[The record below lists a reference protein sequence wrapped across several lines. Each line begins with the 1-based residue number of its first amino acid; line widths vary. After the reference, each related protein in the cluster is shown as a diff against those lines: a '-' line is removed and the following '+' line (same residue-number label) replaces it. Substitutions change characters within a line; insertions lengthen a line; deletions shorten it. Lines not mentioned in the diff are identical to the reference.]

1 MTSLTNYVYSLSRIF
16 YVYSVRD
23 AAQCGIRCKIFI
35 VSPIILGC
43 HTLRDNTH
51 RVASL
56 FYNYTQSKKKKKRF
70 DAEDKKAAKNSFNS
84 RKT

>member
-23 AAQCGIRCKIFI
+23 AVQCGIRSKIFI

-43 HTLRDNTH
+43 HTLTGSTH

-56 FYNYTQSKKKKKRF
+56 FYNYTQSKKKKRF
-70 DAEDKKAAKNSFNS
+70 DTEDKKAAKNSLNS

>member
-23 AAQCGIRCKIFI
+23 AVQCGIRCKIFI

-56 FYNYTQSKKKKKRF
+56 FYNYTQSKKNRF
-70 DAEDKKAAKNSFNS
+70 DTEDKEAAKNSFNS